1 MEQFAPVK
9 RSKDGQ
15 PVRYLI
21 VDDSVFARKNLAR
34 MIETFGGQVA
44 AEAGDGLTAISEFDR
59 THPDIVLM
67 DITMPQMEGIEAA
80 EKIVQA
86 HPEARVVMVSSVG
99 YQENIVAALQRGAR
113 HFVQWPPALEPNRM
127 KMDLIQPFI
136 NAAAAVLSQGLS
148 GTTKVG
154 HLAMEEDGYRR
165 KGVAG
170 MVALSGDI
178 EGRII
183 LDLEPQ
189 TAVRVASHYAGAE
202 LPESD
207 GLIKETIFE
216 LANQV
221 VGNAVCALNDQGF
234 HFRVHPPLLLT
245 SEEGDKTSEDVEAL
259 MICFETSMGNVYM
272 NVALRHNKQ
281 RLSDHAKVGT

>member
-1 MEQFAPVK
+1 
-9 RSKDGQ
+9 
-15 PVRYLI
+15 
-21 VDDSVFARKNLAR
+21 
-34 MIETFGGQVA
+34 
-44 AEAGDGLTAISEFDR
+44 
-59 THPDIVLM
+59 
-67 DITMPQMEGIEAA
+67 
-80 EKIVQA
+80 
-86 HPEARVVMVSSVG
+86 
-99 YQENIVAALQRGAR
+99 
-113 HFVQWPPALEPNRM
+113 M
-127 KMDLIQPFI
+127 KMELIQPFI
-136 NAAAAVLSQGLS
+136 NAADAVLSQGLQGS
-148 GTTKVG
+148 TKVG
-154 HLAMEEDGYRR
+154 NLSMEEHAYRR

-183 LDLEPQ
+183 VDLEPQ

-245 SEEGDKTSEDVEAL
+245 SEEGDKTSEDMEAL
-259 MICFETSMGNVYM
+259 TICFETSMGKIFM
-272 NVALRHNKQ
+272 NVALRYNK
-281 RLSDHAKVGT
+281 RRMSDHAVAGA

>member
-1 MEQFAPVK
+1 
-9 RSKDGQ
+9 
-15 PVRYLI
+15 
-21 VDDSVFARKNLAR
+21 
-34 MIETFGGQVA
+34 
-44 AEAGDGLTAISEFDR
+44 
-59 THPDIVLM
+59 
-67 DITMPQMEGIEAA
+67 
-80 EKIVQA
+80 
-86 HPEARVVMVSSVG
+86 
-99 YQENIVAALQRGAR
+99 
-113 HFVQWPPALEPNRM
+113 M
-127 KMDLIQPFI
+127 KMELIQPFI
-136 NAAAAVLSQGLS
+136 NAADAVLSQGLS

-154 HLAMEEDGYRR
+154 NLTMEEDAYRR

-189 TAVRVASHYAGAE
+189 TALRVASHYAGAE

-234 HFRVHPPLLLT
+234 HFRVHPPLLVT

-259 MICFETSMGNVYM
+259 MICFETSLGNVFM
-272 NVALRHNKQ
+272 NVALRYNK
-281 RLSDHAKVGT
+281 RRMSDHAKVGV